1 MSTFKHTAPFQVAIV
16 NLDTNKSAEQTGSG
30 DSAAITA
37 QYNPKELGVDK
48 SVSWSPAK
56 HAKGNAPALEF
67 TAGTGRSLSL
77 ELTFDGFEEGVDVHT
92 KYVDKL
98 VALTLVKNADG
109 SNDDDKRP
117 PKVMLVWGGGKLPK
131 FIGVVESVSTKYTMF
146 LPDGTPVRATCTVKL
161 KEADAVS
168 FKKGD

>member
-1 MSTFKHTAPFQVAIV
+1 MSKHTAPFKVAIV
-16 NLDTNKSAEQTGSG
+16 NVDDSNKE
-30 DSAAITA
+30 AIVA
-37 QYNPKELGVDK
+37 QYNPKELGIDK

-67 TAGTGRSLSL
+67 TAGTGRSLSM
-77 ELTFDGFEEGVDVHT
+77 ELTFDGFEDKVDVHT
-92 KYVDKL
+92 KYVDPL
-98 VALTLVKNADG
+98 VKLTLVKNADG
-109 SNDDDKRP
+109 GSDDDKRP
-117 PKVMLVWGGGKLPK
+117 PKVMLVWDKLPN
-131 FIGVVESVSTKYTMF
+131 FVGVVESVSTKYTMF